1 MAKPLQNSVNPC
13 KSVSNIGGDAMA
25 IILYKEPELK
35 NPVMF
40 CGWPG
45 IGNIGLTAMDTLK
58 MVLRAEEFGQ
68 IEPWDFFD
76 PQKVTIEKGL
86 LKNLEFPSNKFYFC
100 RKASLSGQRLETCPE
115 PGRRDRD
122 SIFFIGQQQPGEGPT
137 RYAQGQKAYQ
147 MANLVLDVAEKFGC
161 QRVYTSGAAV
171 TQIHHTA
178 RPRVWAV
185 PNKQNLIAEIKQYE
199 NTILMSQIEGRG
211 GQGAITGLN
220 GLLLGVAKKRGLEA
234 ICLMGEIPY
243 YLQAAPWPY
252 PKGSKSV
259 IEVMLKIIDITV
271 NPSASSGQAL
281 SKLDELAQKVE
292 ENIEGFL
299 ESLYTA
305 EAVPPEVRDEIEK
318 LRHVSHE
325 PGPITEEEQ
334 KKIME
339 HIDELFDQRPWKD
352 EKGPPT
358 GGGTQ

>member
-1 MAKPLQNSVNPC
+1 MS
-13 KSVSNIGGDAMA
+13 
-25 IILYKEPELK
+25 IIFYEEPELK
-35 NPVMF
+35 DPVMF

-45 IGNIGLTAMDTLK
+45 IGNIGLTAIDTLRV
-58 MVLRAEEFGQ
+58 VLKAEEFGE

-76 PQKVTIEKGL
+76 PQQVRIANGL
-86 LKNLEFPSNKFYFC
+86 LKELEFPSNKFYF
-100 RKASLSGQRLETCPE
+100 QRLEARPE
-115 PGRRDRD
+115 HIRRERD

-137 RYAQGQKAYQ
+137 RYAQGQKAYE

-185 PNKQNLIAEIKQYE
+185 PNKQNLIAEIKEYD
-199 NTILMSQIEGRG
+199 NTILMSQIEGRSD
-211 GQGAITGLN
+211 QGVITGLN

-259 IEVMLKIIDITV
+259 LEVLLKILDITV
-271 NPSASSGQAL
+271 IPSASSGQAL
-281 SKLDELAQKVE
+281 SKLDQSARKVE

-299 ESLYTA
+299 ESLFAA

-318 LRHVSHE
+318 LRHISRE